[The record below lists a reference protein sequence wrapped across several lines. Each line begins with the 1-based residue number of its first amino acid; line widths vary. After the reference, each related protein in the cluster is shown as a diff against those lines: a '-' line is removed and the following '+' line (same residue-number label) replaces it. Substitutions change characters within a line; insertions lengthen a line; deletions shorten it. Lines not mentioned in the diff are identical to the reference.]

1 MFIRRLSI
9 ECVDAA
15 GERHPCPI
23 HWIDNFAM
31 RNFTNDAVFDDTLP
45 VADGLME
52 AGWRVPLDR
61 LGLAME
67 DWFRRKGYLKANE
80 RLEVS
85 EIVASTASQ
94 SATVP
99 TT

>member
-1 MFIRRLSI
+1 
-9 ECVDAA
+9 
-15 GERHPCPI
+15 
-23 HWIDNFAM
+23 
-31 RNFTNDAVFDDTLP
+31 
-45 VADGLME
+45 
-52 AGWRVPLDR
+52 
-61 LGLAME
+61 ME

-85 EIVASTASQ
+85 EIVSSTASQ